1 MSLFKNWLLSPGEPD
16 VFLAKL
22 DGKGRRIDHS
32 LGTLHCDHIIRP
44 GQEVVV
50 RGDGDGDRE
59 EEDESGR

>member
-1 MSLFKNWLLSPGEPD
+1 MSF
-16 VFLAKL
+16 FAKL

-32 LGTLHCDHIIRP
+32 LGTLHRDHIIRP
-44 GQEVVV
+44 GQKVVV